1 MYVITFLGFRPYIR
15 VFLVLHLVL
24 NLLLIL
30 SRHFIGIDVCRNK
43 EGKATGSQNNNTS
56 VESFDNLHFVF
67 LAVWRY
73 FNSRDHKGKSLK
85 VFEIEETSMFAK
97 RKLSRQRR
105 LIQQK
110 FWLRLMVG
118 MLLMNLV
125 LGCQSLAENEASP
138 AQSNQSQVYQEQV
151 ETVQVSTDV
160 VVHMYFGLT
169 EKNGSAISEKRWLEF
184 EKNTLAQRLIGF
196 TVFDS
201 KGYYQGQQERS
212 KVVVFVTTKDKLETV
227 TNVCDIYRVEFN
239 QQSVMVTVSALQH
252 WLFVEGD

>member
-1 MYVITFLGFRPYIR
+1 M
-15 VFLVLHLVL
+15 
-24 NLLLIL
+24 
-30 SRHFIGIDVCRNK
+30 
-43 EGKATGSQNNNTS
+43 
-56 VESFDNLHFVF
+56 
-67 LAVWRY
+67 
-73 FNSRDHKGKSLK
+73 K